1 MVMVSYSFFQN
12 YDMAISNLE
21 AACKATKD
29 ISFRLYTG
37 MRNEILYVELLRL
50 AEQRGAKSV
59 GPDFKQ
65 RVLACLMGSRG
76 PNGKGL
82 KVFILALA

>member
-1 MVMVSYSFFQN
+1 MSILDFFHLQN

-21 AACKATKD
+21 ASCKATKD
-29 ISFRLYTG
+29 IAFRLYTG

-50 AEQRGAKSV
+50 AEQRGAKTV

-82 KVFILALA
+82 MVL